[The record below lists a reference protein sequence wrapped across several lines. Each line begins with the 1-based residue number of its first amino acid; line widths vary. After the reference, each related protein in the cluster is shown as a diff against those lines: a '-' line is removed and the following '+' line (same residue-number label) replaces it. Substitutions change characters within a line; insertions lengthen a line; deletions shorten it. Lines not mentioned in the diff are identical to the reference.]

1 MKAKWCNRPL
11 KTPIDRKNTMSDGQ
25 RSAIIQ
31 LAREYFDS
39 RPQAA
44 FVPGETYIPPSGK
57 VMDADDCAHLIDAS
71 LDMWLTAGRY
81 ADQFEEELAVKF
93 GRRYSKLTVSGSAA
107 NLLAFAC
114 LTSWK
119 LGDRRIKPGD
129 EVITVAAG
137 FPTTVSPI
145 VQYGCIPVFVD
156 VDLDT
161 HNVDV
166 DLLEAAITDKT
177 RAVMI
182 AHSLGNPF
190 DVARVAALCK
200 QHKLWLIEDCCD
212 AFGAYVGGRHVGTF
226 GDVATLSF
234 YPAHHITMGEGG
246 AVLVDSPHLAKIAE
260 SFRDWGRD
268 CYCKPGMDNT
278 CNKRFGWR
286 LGQLPKGY
294 DHKYTYSHVG
304 YNLKVSDMQAAVGVS
319 QLKKLDRFVERR
331 RENFAAIEHALRARG
346 LDRYYHLPVATPG
359 TEPSWFGYLLTVRDG
374 AGVDRNMLTRMLED
388 RKVGTRMLFAGNL
401 TKQPAFQD
409 VNYRIHG
416 TLTNTDKIM
425 NDSFWIGVWPGIDE
439 PRIAYMADTLLGL
452 TEELL
457 APARPQVTA

>member
-1 MKAKWCNRPL
+1 
-11 KTPIDRKNTMSDGQ
+11 MSDEK
-25 RSAIIQ
+25 RSEILR
-31 LAREYFDS
+31 LAREYHEA
-39 RPQAA
+39 RPQAE
-44 FVPGETYIPPSGK
+44 FIPGTTYIPPSGK
-57 VMDADDCAHLIDAS
+57 VMDADDCEHLIDAS

-81 ADQFEEELAVKF
+81 ADRFEEELAAKF
-93 GRRYSKLTVSGSAA
+93 GRRYAKLTVSGSSA

-119 LGDRRIKPGD
+119 LGEKRIKPGD

-156 VDLDT
+156 IDLGT

-200 QHKLWLIEDCCD
+200 QHKLYLIEDCCD
-212 AFGAYVGGRHVGTF
+212 AFGATVQGQHVGTF

-246 AVLVDSPHLAKIAE
+246 AVLMNSPHLAKIAE

-268 CYCKPGMDNT
+268 CYCKPGVDNT

-286 LGQLPKGY
+286 LGELPKGY

-319 QLKKLDRFVERR
+319 QLKKLDHFIERR
-331 RENFAAIEHALRARG
+331 RENFRG
-346 LDRYYHLPVATPG
+346 LERRFRAAGLDQWYHLPESTPG
-359 TEPSWFGYLLTVRDG
+359 TDPSWFGYLLTVRDG
-374 AGVDRNMLTRMLED
+374 AGIDRNQVTRTLEE
-388 RKVGTRMLFAGNL
+388 RKVGTRLLFAGNL
-401 TKQPAFQD
+401 TKQPAFRD
-409 VNYRIHG
+409 VEYRVHG
-416 TLTNTDKIM
+416 ELRNTDKIM
-425 NDSFWIGVWPGIDE
+425 SDSFWIGVWPGIDE
-439 PRIAYMADTLLGL
+439 PRLDYMAETL
-452 TEELL
+452 E
-457 APARPQVTA
+457 QVTRELA

>member
-1 MKAKWCNRPL
+1 MADP
-11 KTPIDRKNTMSDGQ
+11 Q
-25 RSAIIQ
+25 RDEIVR
-31 LAREYFDS
+31 LARAYHEARAVAPFE
-39 RPQAA
+39 
-44 FVPGETYIPPSGK
+44 PGVTYIPPSGK
-57 VMDADDCAHLIDAS
+57 VMDGDDCAHLIDAS

-93 GRRYSKLTVSGSAA
+93 GRRFAKLTVSGSAA

-119 LGDRRIKPGD
+119 LGNKRIKPGD

-137 FPTTVSPI
+137 FPTTVTPI

-156 VDLDT
+156 VDIDT

-166 DLLEAAITDKT
+166 DLLEAAITPKT

-200 QHKLWLIEDCCD
+200 QHGLYLVEDCCD
-212 AFGAYVGGRHVGTF
+212 AFGATVGGQGVGTF

-246 AVLVDSPHLAKIAE
+246 AVLLNSPLLAKIAE

-268 CYCKPGMDNT
+268 CYCKPGCDNT
-278 CNKRFGWR
+278 CNKRFNWR
-286 LGQLPKGY
+286 LGDLPKGY

-304 YNLKVSDMQAAVGVS
+304 YNLKVSDMQAALGVS
-319 QLKKLDRFVERR
+319 QLKKLDHFIDRR
-331 RENFAAIEHALRARG
+331 RANFVGLTERLIARG
-346 LDRYYHLPVATPG
+346 LDRYYHLPVPTPG
-359 TEPSWFGYLLTVRDG
+359 TDPSWFGYLLTVRDG
-374 AGVDRNMLTRMLED
+374 TGIERNAVTRTLEE
-388 RKVGTRMLFAGNL
+388 RRVGTRMLFAGNL
-401 TKQPAFQD
+401 TKQPAFRD
-409 VNYRIHG
+409 VEYRVHG
-416 TLTNTDKIM
+416 ALTNTDKIM
-425 NDSFWIGVWPGIDE
+425 NDSFWVGVWPGIDDA
-439 PRIAYMADTLLGL
+439 RLDYMVDTLAAI
-452 TEELL
+452 TDELL
-457 APARPQVTA
+457 ANESVAAE

>member
-1 MKAKWCNRPL
+1 
-11 KTPIDRKNTMSDGQ
+11 MSDDK
-25 RSAIIQ
+25 RSEIIR
-31 LAREYFDS
+31 LAREYHES
-39 RPQAA
+39 RPQPA
-44 FVPGETYIPPSGK
+44 FEPGVTYIPPSGK
-57 VMDADDCAHLIDAS
+57 VMDAEDCAHLIDAS

-81 ADQFEEELAVKF
+81 ADQFEEELAAKF

-119 LGDRRIKPGD
+119 LRDKRIKPGD

-156 VDLDT
+156 VDLET

-200 QHKLWLIEDCCD
+200 QHNLWLIEDCCD
-212 AFGAYVGGRHVGTF
+212 AFGAYVGGQHVGTF

-246 AVLVDSPHLAKIAE
+246 AVLMNSPLLAKIAE

-268 CYCKPGMDNT
+268 CYCKPGLDNT
-278 CNKRFGWR
+278 CNKRFGWK
-286 LGQLPKGY
+286 LGDLPRGY

-319 QLKKLDRFVERR
+319 QLKKLDHFVHRR
-331 RENFAAIEHALRARG
+331 RENFAGLEKRFRERG
-346 LDRYYHLPVATPG
+346 LDEYYHLPVATPG
-359 TEPSWFGYLLTVRDG
+359 TEPSWFGYLMTIRDG
-374 AGVDRNMLTRMLED
+374 GLIDRNLLTKTLED
-388 RKVGTRMLFAGNL
+388 RKVGTRLLFAGNL
-401 TKQPAFQD
+401 TKQPAFRD
-409 VNYRIHG
+409 VEYRIHG
-416 TLTNTDKIM
+416 SLENTDKIM
-425 NDSFWIGVWPGIDE
+425 HDSFWVGVWPGIDE
-439 PRIAYMADTLLGL
+439 QRLDYMANTLMAVTQEIVGG
-452 TEELL
+452 ELVSGKRL
-457 APARPQVTA
+457 QTA

>member
-1 MKAKWCNRPL
+1 
-11 KTPIDRKNTMSDGQ
+11 MSDEK
-25 RSAIIQ
+25 RSEILR
-31 LAREYFDS
+31 LARAYFDA
-39 RPQAA
+39 REVPP

-57 VMDADDCAHLIDAS
+57 VMDADDCEHLVDAS

-81 ADQFEEELAVKF
+81 AGQFEEQMAERF
-93 GRRYSKLTVSGSAA
+93 GTRFAKLTVSGSAA

-119 LGDRRIKPGD
+119 LGDKRIKPGD

-137 FPTTVSPI
+137 FPTTVTPI

-156 VDLDT
+156 VDIDT

-166 DLLEAAITDKT
+166 DLLEAAIGPKT

-200 QHKLWLIEDCCD
+200 QHDLWLIEDCCD
-212 AFGAYVGGRHVGTF
+212 AFGATVGGKGVGTF
-226 GDVATLSF
+226 GDVATMSF

-246 AVLVDSPHLAKIAE
+246 AVMTDKPLLAKIIE

-268 CYCKPGMDNT
+268 CYCAPGCDNT
-278 CNKRFGWR
+278 CNKRYGWR

-304 YNLKVSDMQAAVGVS
+304 YNLKVSDMQAALGVS
-319 QLKKLDRFVERR
+319 QLKKLDRFIARR
-331 RENFAAIEHALRARG
+331 RENFTELTKRFRARG
-346 LDRYYHLPVATPG
+346 LDQVYHLPVPTPG
-359 TEPSWFGYLLTVRDG
+359 TDPSWFGYLLTLRDG
-374 AGVDRNMLTRMLED
+374 TGIDRNALVKMLEE
-388 RKVGTRMLFAGNL
+388 RRVGTRMLFAGNL

-409 VNYRIHG
+409 VAYRVHG
-416 TLTNTDKIM
+416 GLVNTDKIM
-425 NDSFWIGVWPGIDE
+425 NDSFWVGVWPGIDAE
-439 PRIAYMADTLLGL
+439 RMDYMADTLLDL
-452 TEELL
+452 TREM
-457 APARPQVTA
+457 AASMSIAAV

>member
-1 MKAKWCNRPL
+1 MVDDEK
-11 KTPIDRKNTMSDGQ
+11 
-25 RSAIIQ
+25 RSEIIR
-31 LAREYFDS
+31 LAREYHES
-39 RPQAA
+39 RPQPQ
-44 FVPGETYIPPSGK
+44 FVPGETYIPPTGK
-57 VMDADDCAHLIDAS
+57 VMDGDDCAHLIDAS

-81 ADQFEEELAVKF
+81 ADRFEEELAVRF

-119 LGDRRIKPGD
+119 LGDKRIKPGD

-137 FPTTVSPI
+137 FPTTVTPI

-156 VDLDT
+156 VDIAT

-166 DLLEAAITDKT
+166 DLLEAAITPKT

-190 DVARVAALCK
+190 DVARVAEICK
-200 QHKLWLIEDCCD
+200 ARGLYLIEDCCD
-212 AFGAYVGGRHVGTF
+212 AFGATVGGQHVGTF

-246 AVLVDSPHLAKIAE
+246 AVLMNSPHLAKIVE

-268 CYCKPGMDNT
+268 CYCKPGFDNT

-286 LGQLPKGY
+286 LGELPKGY

-304 YNLKVSDMQAAVGVS
+304 YNLKVSDMQAALGVS
-319 QLKKLDRFVERR
+319 QLKKLDHFIARR
-331 RENFAAIEHALRARG
+331 RENFRALEARLRDRG
-346 LDRYYHLPVATPG
+346 LDEFFHLPEATPG
-359 TEPSWFGYLLTVRDG
+359 TDPSWFGYLMTVREG
-374 AGVDRNMLTRMLED
+374 SGLDRNFLTRTLED
-388 RKVGTRMLFAGNL
+388 RKVGTRLLFAGNL
-401 TKQPAFQD
+401 TKQPAFRD
-409 VNYRIHG
+409 VDYRIHG
-416 TLTNTDKIM
+416 ELTNTDKIM
-425 NDSFWIGVWPGIDE
+425 NDSFWIGVWPGIDDA
-439 PRIAYMADTLLGL
+439 RLDYMVDTLDSLVRG
-452 TEELL
+452 
-457 APARPQVTA
+457 

>member
-1 MKAKWCNRPL
+1 
-11 KTPIDRKNTMSDGQ
+11 MSDPK
-25 RSAIIQ
+25 RDEIIR
-31 LAREYFDS
+31 LARAYHDDRE
-39 RPQAA
+39 AA
-44 FVPGETYIPPSGK
+44 PFVPGETYIPPSGK

-81 ADQFEEELAVKF
+81 ADRFEDELAAKF
-93 GRRYSKLTVSGSAA
+93 GRRFAKLTVSGSAA
-107 NLLAFAC
+107 NLLGFAC

-119 LGDRRIKPGD
+119 LGDRRLKRGD

-137 FPTTVSPI
+137 FPTTVTPI

-156 VDLDT
+156 VDIDT

-166 DLLEAAITDKT
+166 DLLEAAITPRT

-190 DVARVAALCK
+190 DVARIAALCK
-200 QHKLWLIEDCCD
+200 LHNLFLVEDCCD
-212 AFGAYVGGRHVGTF
+212 AFGAYLNGQHVGTF

-246 AVLVDSPHLAKIAE
+246 AVLTNSPLLAKIVE

-268 CYCKPGMDNT
+268 CYCKPGCDNT
-278 CNKRFGWR
+278 CNKRFNWR
-286 LGQLPKGY
+286 LGDLPKGY

-319 QLKKLDRFVERR
+319 QLKKLDRFVARR
-331 RENFAAIEHALRARG
+331 RENFTGLTARLRQRG
-346 LDRYYHLPVATPG
+346 LEAFYHLPVATPG
-359 TEPSWFGYLLTVRDG
+359 SDPSWFGYLLTVRDG
-374 AGVDRNMLTRMLED
+374 SGIDRNTLTRMLEE

-401 TKQPAFQD
+401 TKQPAFRD
-409 VNYRIHG
+409 VDYRVHG
-416 TLTNTDKIM
+416 VLTNTDKIM

-439 PRIAYMADTLLGL
+439 PRLDYMADTLLQL
-452 TEELL
+452 TEELRG
-457 APARPQVTA
+457 AAGMVTAALAS

>member
-1 MKAKWCNRPL
+1 
-11 KTPIDRKNTMSDGQ
+11 MSEEM
-25 RSAIIQ
+25 RAEIVRM
-31 LAREYFDS
+31 AREYFDS
-39 RPQAA
+39 RPVPA

-57 VMDADDCAHLIDAS
+57 VMDAEDCGHLIDAS

-81 ADQFEEELAVKF
+81 ADQFEEELAAKF
-93 GRRYSKLTVSGSAA
+93 GRRYAKLTVSGSAA

-119 LGDRRIKPGD
+119 LRDKRIKPGD

-137 FPTTVSPI
+137 FPTTVTPI

-156 VDLDT
+156 VDVET

-166 DLLEAAITDKT
+166 DLLEAALTDKT

-190 DVARVAALCK
+190 DVERVARFCK
-200 QHKLWLIEDCCD
+200 QNNLYLIEDCCD
-212 AFGAYVGGRHVGTF
+212 AFGALVNGKHVGTF

-246 AVLVDSPHLAKIAE
+246 AVLVNNPLLAKTVE

-268 CYCKPGMDNT
+268 CYCKPGLDNT

-286 LGQLPKGY
+286 LGDLPKGY
-294 DHKYTYSHVG
+294 DHKYTYSHIG

-319 QLKKLDRFVERR
+319 QLKKLDHFIARR
-331 RENFAAIEHALRARG
+331 RENFSALEARLKARG
-346 LDRYYHLPVATPG
+346 LDRFYHLPQPTPG

-374 AGVDRNMLTRMLED
+374 AGVNRNDLVKRLEE
-388 RKVGTRMLFAGNL
+388 RKVGTRLLFAGNL
-401 TKQPAFQD
+401 TKQPAFKH
-409 VNYRIHG
+409 VAYRIHG
-416 TLTNTDKIM
+416 ELTNTDKIM
-425 NDSFWIGVWPGIDE
+425 HDSFWLGVWPGIDE
-439 PRIAYMADTLLGL
+439 PRLDYMADTLLEL
-452 TEELL
+452 TRELSGAL
-457 APARPQVTA
+457 APA

>member
-1 MKAKWCNRPL
+1 
-11 KTPIDRKNTMSDGQ
+11 MSDDQ
-25 RSAIIQ
+25 RSEIIR
-31 LAREYFDS
+31 LAREYFES
-39 RPQAA
+39 KPKQP

-57 VMDADDCAHLIDAS
+57 VMDGEDCAHLIDAS
-71 LDMWLTAGRY
+71 LDMWLTAGRF
-81 ADQFEEELAVKF
+81 ADRFEEELAARF
-93 GRRYSKLTVSGSAA
+93 GTRFAKLTVSGSAA

-119 LGDRRIKPGD
+119 LGDKRIKPGD

-137 FPTTVSPI
+137 FPTTVTPI

-156 VDLDT
+156 VDLAT

-166 DLLEAAITDKT
+166 DLLEAALTPKT

-190 DVARVAALCK
+190 DVARVAAWCK
-200 QHKLWLIEDCCD
+200 QHGLYLVEDCCD
-212 AFGAYVGGRHVGTF
+212 AFGALVGDKQVGTF

-246 AVLVDSPHLAKIAE
+246 AVMTNSPLLAKIAE

-268 CYCKPGMDNT
+268 CYCKPGCDNT
-278 CNKRFGWR
+278 CNKRYGWR

-294 DHKYTYSHVG
+294 DHKYTYSHIG
-304 YNLKVSDMQAAVGVS
+304 YNLKVSDMQAALGVS
-319 QLKKLDRFVERR
+319 QLKKLGDFIERR
-331 RENFAAIEHALRARG
+331 RANFDGLTERLRTRG
-346 LDRYYHLPVATPG
+346 LDGTYHLPEPTPG
-359 TEPSWFGYLLTVRDG
+359 TTPSWFGYLLTLRDDTG
-374 AGVDRNMLTRMLED
+374 IDRNQLVRILEE

-409 VNYRIHG
+409 VAFRIHG
-416 TLTNTDKIM
+416 SLDNTDKIM
-425 NDSFWIGVWPGIDE
+425 IDSFWIGVWPGIDDA
-439 PRIAYMADTLLGL
+439 RMDYMADTLLAV
-452 TEELL
+452 TRELS
-457 APARPQVTA
+457 PETARA